1 MYIYVYIYIFV
12 CLDSFK
18 EIQLG
23 GYLPGKVGEGV
34 PLGFAV
40 YTLFFCGIFCLDL
53 TNKVTI

>member
-1 MYIYVYIYIFV
+1 MYIYIFV

-23 GYLPGKVGEGV
+23 GYLPGKVGEDV